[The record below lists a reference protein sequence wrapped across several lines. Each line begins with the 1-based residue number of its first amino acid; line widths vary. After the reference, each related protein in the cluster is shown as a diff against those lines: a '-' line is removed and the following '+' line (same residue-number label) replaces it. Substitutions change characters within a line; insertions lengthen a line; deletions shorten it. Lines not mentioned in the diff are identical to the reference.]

1 MRGRVTGLP
10 SSSPFWD
17 HLEHL
22 VALLE
27 VVEEARRLAEGD
39 GVGVV
44 VRRVERLPPRP
55 IHPGEALPLGGQL
68 AHDVFGGEDRLEVH
82 PRSLALEP
90 LLEDVG
96 HQHQQLLPLVDPLG
110 ERPLEGTERHRLGHH
125 DVVVEQLLDLVEAL
139 EHVGLRL
146 AVLDDLEVDALPLR
160 LHLVQGLR
168 AIRRGGVAG

>member
-1 MRGRVTGLP
+1 L
-10 SSSPFWD
+10 D

-27 VVEEARRLAEGD
+27 VLEEARRLAEGY

-44 VRRVERLPPRP
+44 VRGVERLPPRP
-55 IHPGEALPLGGQL
+55 VHPGEALALGGEL
-68 AHDVFGGEDRLEVH
+68 AHDVLAREDRLEVH
-82 PRSLALEP
+82 PGALALEP
-90 LLEDVG
+90 LFEDVG

-110 ERPLEGTERHRLGHH
+110 ERALERAEGHRLGHH

-160 LHLVQGLR
+160 LHLVERLR
-168 AIRRGGVAG
+168 AIVKGGVAG